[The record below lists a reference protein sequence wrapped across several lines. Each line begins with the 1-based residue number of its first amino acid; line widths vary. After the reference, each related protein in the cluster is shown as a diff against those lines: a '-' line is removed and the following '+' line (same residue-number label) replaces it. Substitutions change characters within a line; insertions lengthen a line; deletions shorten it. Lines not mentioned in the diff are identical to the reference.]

1 MTTQAE
7 PDPTAELPAFPQ
19 ERSTRCPF
27 DPPAA
32 YRDWRQTAGLRKARL
47 WDGSQ
52 VWMVT
57 RYEDIRTALRD
68 PRVSADVRH
77 PGFPRV
83 APGSRIP
90 GPEDEVG
97 FARTDDPRHA
107 EHRRMLTRFFTVKS
121 TESMRQDIEDV
132 VSGNLDRMTAHGRSA
147 DLVAEFALPVP
158 SEVIARLLDVPYED
172 HVFFQENARKLFDL
186 TLSAAEVRA
195 ASQALAA
202 YLLQHLERKEREPG
216 DDLLSRLVTERIV
229 TGELTRRQ
237 AVPMAMALLVAG
249 HETTATMIA
258 LGTLVLLRHPD
269 QLALV
274 RDTDD
279 PRVVAGAVEEILRHL
294 TIADNVIVRVAG
306 EDLTIGGQ
314 LVRAGEGLVFS
325 LPSGNRDEAFLG
337 TDADALDIRRP
348 ATGHLAFGYGPH
360 QCLGQ
365 NLARVE
371 LQIALPALLR
381 RLPDLR
387 LAIPFEDVAF
397 RRNTALYGLNE
408 LPVTW

>member
-19 ERSTRCPF
+19 ERSAQCPF

-68 PRVSADVRH
+68 PRVSADARH

-83 APGSRIP
+83 SPGTRVP
-90 GPEDEVG
+90 GPEDEVV

-107 EHRRMLTRFFTVKS
+107 EHRRMLTRFFTVKRA
-121 TESMRQDIEDV
+121 ESMRQDIENV
-132 VSGNLDRMTAHGRSA
+132 VSDNLDRMTAHGRSA
-147 DLVAEFALPVP
+147 DLVTEFALPVP

-172 HVFFQENARKLFDL
+172 HAFFQENSRRLFDF
-186 TLSAAEVRA
+186 TASAAEVRG
-195 ASQALAA
+195 ASEALTA
-202 YLLQHLERKEREPG
+202 YLLRHLERKLRQPG
-216 DDLLSRLVTERIV
+216 DDLLSRLVTERIA
-229 TGELTRRQ
+229 TGQLTRQQ
-237 AVPMAMALLVAG
+237 AAPMAMALLVAG

-258 LGTLVLLRHPD
+258 LGTLALLRHPD

-279 PRVVAGAVEEILRHL
+279 ARVVAGAVEEILRHL
-294 TIADNVIVRVAG
+294 TIADNVVVRVAR
-306 EDLTIGGQ
+306 EDLTLAGQ
-314 LVRAGEGLVFS
+314 PVRAGEGLVLS
-325 LPSGNRDEAFLG
+325 LPSGNRDEAFRG
-337 TDADALDIRRP
+337 TDPDALDVRRP

-371 LQIALPALLR
+371 LRIALPALLR
-381 RLPDLR
+381 RLPGLR